1 MIQGKGIRS
10 LGGVAVL
17 DSMARKDLP
26 RSAMGKRT
34 GRSEPVSHGFVW
46 RKSIPDTA
54 RHMQRSWGSTSLP
67 QVLKGLEWKEAL
79 GEVLREQR
87 DRTHR
92 GGLTG
97 SVWLQWQKRVVRGG
111 LGRCPETGGQ
121 LLRWMWLLRR
131 TLRSWPGPGIDGSQ
145 GQQG

>member
-67 QVLKGLEWKEAL
+67 QVLKGLEWREERKEAL

-87 DRTHR
+87 QDT
-92 GGLTG
+92 
-97 SVWLQWQKRVVRGG
+97 
-111 LGRCPETGGQ
+111 
-121 LLRWMWLLRR
+121 LRWAHRVRLAAVAEEGGERWFGEM
-131 TLRSWPGPGIDGSQ
+131 P
-145 GQQG
+145 